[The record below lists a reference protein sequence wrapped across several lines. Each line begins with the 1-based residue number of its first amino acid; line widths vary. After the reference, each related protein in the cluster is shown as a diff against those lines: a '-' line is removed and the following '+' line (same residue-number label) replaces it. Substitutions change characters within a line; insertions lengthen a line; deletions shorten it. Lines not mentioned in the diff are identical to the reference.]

1 MMKVMMGSAPAGVYA
16 SKLQAGGVA
25 ASVGS
30 PILVQDGVVQG
41 LPAQADG
48 ISYLVSSPVA
58 TALQGSGRTDIWRLP
73 PDASSNAPASFGL
86 DYLIKVV

>member
-1 MMKVMMGSAPAGVYA
+1 MMKVMMGAAPASIYA
-16 SKLQAGGVA
+16 AKLQAGGVNA
-25 ASVGS
+25 VAGS
-30 PILVQDGVVQG
+30 PVLVQDGVVQG

-73 PDASSNAPASFGL
+73 PDASSNAPASFGT

>member
-1 MMKVMMGSAPAGVYA
+1 MMKVMMGAAPAKVYA
-16 SKLQAGGVA
+16 EKLQAGGVA
-25 ASVGS
+25 ASVGN

-48 ISYLVSSPVA
+48 VSYLVSAPVA
-58 TALQGSGRTDIWRLP
+58 DVLSFSRRSGLWRLP
-73 PDASSNAPASFGL
+73 SDESSNAPASFGL